1 MVNLHSSPECEMKT
15 YMVLVAIA
23 GVLLMC
29 IGCSQSVL
37 KESGFA
43 PLESLYASGMDKLR
57 KNDQKGAEED
67 FRAIIKRDRKSPM
80 GYTGIALV
88 ELNRSEFR
96 QGLLAINRVVQQNP
110 DFVDAYIVLGR
121 ILTEQ
126 KKKAWFRDSI
136 EAFEQA
142 LNRDPDNNNALY
154 YCGESYLA
162 NYAFDRAEQYFNRAL
177 QQQGALKDSAS
188 AKLAFVTQIIKAG
201 PVSKEGKHLIVD
213 TTIDRAELC
222 VLLIEELKIKELLKL
237 YRLSFFQELFTL
249 DFKLKKENI
258 SIPADVQSHP
268 RRQWIVDSIPL
279 QLPDLSIL
287 PDHKFYTDRPVT
299 RAQLAVI
306 VHGVHRL
313 LSDSTEVSEGRVVD
327 ESVIPDVRSDY
338 YAFEAIKFCVGNG
351 VMQPGSSGAFRPYDT
366 VSGLETIRTIRNLQ
380 ELLSKR
386 LQNKA
391 KGS

>member
-1 MVNLHSSPECEMKT
+1 MKT
-15 YMVLVAIA
+15 FAVIAAIA
-23 GVLLMC
+23 GVLLFC
-29 IGCSQSVL
+29 TGCSQSVR

-43 PLESLYASGMDKLR
+43 SFESLYTSGMDKLR

-67 FRAIIKRDRKSPM
+67 FMAILNRDRNSPM

-162 NYAFDRAEQYFNRAL
+162 NYTFDRAEQYFNRAL

-201 PVSKEGKHLIVD
+201 PVSKEGKQLVVD
-213 TTIDRAELC
+213 DTIDRAEMC
-222 VLLIEELKIKELLKL
+222 VLLIEELNIKELLKL
-237 YRLSFFQELFTL
+237 YRLSFFQELFSL
-249 DFKLKKENI
+249 DNKLKKENI
-258 SIPADVQSHP
+258 FIPADVQSHP

-287 PDHKFYTDRPVT
+287 PDHKFYPDRTVT

-313 LSDSTEVSEGRVVD
+313 LSDSTVVSEGHGVD

-338 YAFEAIKFCVGNG
+338 YAFEAIRFCVGNG
-351 VMQPGSSGAFRPYDT
+351 VMQPEISGTFRPYDT
-366 VSGLETIRTIRNLQ
+366 VSGLETIMTIRNLQ
-380 ELLSKR
+380 GLISKKP
-386 LQNKA
+386 LNAA
-391 KGS
+391 KDR